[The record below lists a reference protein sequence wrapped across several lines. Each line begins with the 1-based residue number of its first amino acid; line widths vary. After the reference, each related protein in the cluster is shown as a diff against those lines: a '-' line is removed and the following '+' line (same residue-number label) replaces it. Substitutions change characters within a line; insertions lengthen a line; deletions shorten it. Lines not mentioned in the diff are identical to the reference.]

1 MCPSPPLPSSPLLFF
16 LKTSQMSETPIT
28 TATRFLVL
36 ASDGVWDHINNQE
49 VVDRCKDCKDPQEVR
64 VVRARVCV
72 CVYKACSRS
81 AVGGIDAALV

>member
-1 MCPSPPLPSSPLLFF
+1 MHASPLPSSPLL
-16 LKTSQMSETPIT
+16 LSSQMSETPIT

-64 VVRARVCV
+64 VVRVYVCV
-72 CVYKACSRS
+72 CVQG
-81 AVGGIDAALV
+81 V